1 MSNDRRRPSS
11 RLTFED
17 AIEIWIRIIRG
28 EYQSRIAA
36 DYDVNI
42 GRISEIKTAK
52 KFEGSEPKARE
63 KLVLGIR
70 GTYAPRPAGRQ
81 LTLAL

>member
-1 MSNDRRRPSS
+1 MSSPSFGSNYGAQEMSNDYRRPSS

-42 GRISEIKTAK
+42 GRISA
-52 KFEGSEPKARE
+52 
-63 KLVLGIR
+63 
-70 GTYAPRPAGRQ
+70 AGRQ